1 MGLPSSEVD
10 VVIERLQNN
19 QHVLMMYLA
28 DELSPED
35 RREVDQMLATD
46 AGLRAQLQQLEE
58 TQQTVFE
65 GLSRLDGAS
74 QLTGGEAAAIRRAA
88 AEIRRRLAK
97 PELAM
102 EPEAAEPRRRSLW
115 WVYPTAAAAV
125 VVLAAAVWMP
135 RHAATRR
142 PTFPNAGVLREYSN
156 YSSAWRLY
164 DESWD
169 PTDSADDA
177 DVRPV
182 SDDLLAMFDGHKDR
196 LPPVDPLNQLLLS
209 ADVNQ

>member
-1 MGLPSSEVD
+1 VD

-19 QHVLMMYLA
+19 QHILLMYLA

-58 TQQTVFE
+58 TQQAVYE

-74 QLTGGEAAAIRRAA
+74 RLSAGEAAAGRRAA

-97 PELAM
+97 PEI
-102 EPEAAEPRRRSLW
+102 AAETTVTEPRRRSLW

-135 RHAATRR
+135 SHGTTRR
-142 PTFPNAGVLREYSN
+142 PITPNTGVPREYS
-156 YSSAWRLY
+156 YGYPYALQLY

-169 PTDSADDA
+169 PTDLGGDPN
-177 DVRPV
+177 VRPV
-182 SDDLLAMFDGHKDR
+182 SEDLLAMTDGHRDR

-209 ADVNQ
+209 ADANR

>member
-19 QHVLMMYLA
+19 QHVLLMYLA
-28 DELSPED
+28 DELSCED

-58 TQQTVFE
+58 TQQAVYE

-74 QLTGGEAAAIRRAA
+74 QLTGGEAAAIRRAS
-88 AEIRRRLAK
+88 AEIRSRLAK

-102 EPEAAEPRRRSLW
+102 EPEAVEPRRRSLW

-142 PTFPNAGVLREYSN
+142 PNFPNAGVPREYS
-156 YSSAWRLY
+156 YGYAWRLY

-169 PTDSADDA
+169 PTDSADDS

-182 SDDLLAMFDGHKDR
+182 SDDLLAMSDGHKDR